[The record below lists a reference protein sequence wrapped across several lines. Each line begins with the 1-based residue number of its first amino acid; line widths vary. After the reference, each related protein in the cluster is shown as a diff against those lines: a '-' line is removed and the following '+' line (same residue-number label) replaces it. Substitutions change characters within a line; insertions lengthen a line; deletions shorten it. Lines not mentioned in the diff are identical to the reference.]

1 MDVLNTKSQLESAR
15 NVHDLSSLNHLRE
28 AAYSKDDKALKE
40 AAQQFEAIFVQMML
54 KSMRKAQDAMAD
66 KDSPFNTEEVKF
78 YRDMHD
84 KQLAQDLSSGGGVGL
99 AEIIVQQLGQHD
111 INDYIPAS
119 VARNDGN
126 LASLNRQRQ
135 FRVEQA
141 QQTAELLSDPQ
152 SQQAFKTAAFS
163 NPQEFVEQLW
173 PAASK
178 AAAELGIEPQALV
191 AQAAVETG
199 WGQHVIHHGSGSSAN
214 NLFGIKANS
223 NWQGES
229 ATVNT
234 MEFDG
239 TVARQQRAAFR
250 SYDNLQQGFEDYVQF
265 IRGQERYRPAV
276 ENASDPKAYF
286 KALQDAGYATDPQ
299 YADKVMA
306 VYNSDSLRSYLP

>member
-1 MDVLNTKSQLESAR
+1 MDILNTKSQLESAR
-15 NVHDLSSLNHLRE
+15 NVHDLSSLNRLRE

-54 KSMRKAQDAMAD
+54 KSMRQAQDAMAD
-66 KDSPFNTEEVKF
+66 KDSPFNSEEVKF

-111 INDYIPAS
+111 IDDYMPAS
-119 VARNDGN
+119 VVRNDGN

-135 FRVEQA
+135 HRIEQA
-141 QQTAELLSDPQ
+141 QQTAEALSNNETR
-152 SQQAFKTAAFS
+152 QAFKTAAFE
-163 NPQEFVEQLW
+163 NPQAFVEQLW

-178 AAAELGIEPQALV
+178 AAAELGLDPQALL

-199 WGQHVIHHGSGSSAN
+199 WGQHVIHHGNGDSAN
-214 NLFGIKANS
+214 NLFGIKANAQ
-223 NWQGES
+223 WDGQS

-234 MEFDG
+234 IEFDG
-239 TVARQQRAAFR
+239 STASQQRASFR
-250 SYDNLQQGFEDYVQF
+250 AYDSLEQGFADYVQF
-265 IRGQERYRPAV
+265 IRGQERYRDAV
-276 ENASDPKAYF
+276 EQASDPKAYF
-286 KALQDAGYATDPQ
+286 NALQEAGYATDPK